1 MTRPYGKFF
10 GFIANSVHFAYR
22 SEAAYRTLDVSEAAS
37 DAEIEQAYRRLIAR
51 YSPERLVGVAE
62 PLRRQAEKKASE
74 IDAAYNRIRTLRKR
88 LVHRKPSSESLR
100 SAMAKS
106 EDRGAARISWWMALA
121 LIGLVTV
128 TWLVPLRDQ
137 WTPPPPQVRMPV
149 PDASAEDMP
158 ASVEDMPASVED
170 MPASPTVVAP
180 PGRPSPVVATESAA
194 PVEDLV
200 VLMPKDPPPAQVA
213 PSGEA
218 ALAEALRAGQLR
230 PATGGDLSR
239 WAIRWSAANGRSMP
253 ERFRERSAH
262 MTAYMIQKDFTI
274 PEGLNGAHA
283 VIFLLDTRVPYPRG
297 SSGHSVV
304 LDLSTG
310 SCMGVTCGML
320 LD

>member
-1 MTRPYGKFF
+1 MTRLYGKFF
-10 GFIANSVHFAYR
+10 GFIANGFHFAYR

-51 YSPERLVGVAE
+51 YRPERLVGVAE

-74 IDAAYNRIRTLRKR
+74 IDAAYYRIRTLRKR
-88 LVHRKPSSESLR
+88 LVHRNPSPESSH
-100 SAMAKS
+100 SAMARS
-106 EDRGAARISWWMALA
+106 EDRGTARVSWWMALA
-121 LIGLVTV
+121 LIGLVAV
-128 TWLVPLRDQ
+128 TWLAPLRDL
-137 WTPPPPQVRMPV
+137 WMPVPPQARMPV

-158 ASVEDMPASVED
+158 ASPA
-170 MPASPTVVAP
+170 VVAS
-180 PGRPSPVVATESAA
+180 PGRPSPVVATEDTA
-194 PVEDLV
+194 PIEDLV
-200 VLMPKDPPPAQVA
+200 VLTPKDPLPAQVA
-213 PSGEA
+213 LSGEA
-218 ALAEALRAGQLR
+218 ALVEALRAGQLR

-239 WAIRWSAANGRSMP
+239 WAMRWSEANGRSMP
-253 ERFRERSAH
+253 EGFRERSAS
-262 MTAYMIQKDFTI
+262 MTAYVIQKDFTI

-310 SCMGVTCGML
+310 GCMGMTCRML